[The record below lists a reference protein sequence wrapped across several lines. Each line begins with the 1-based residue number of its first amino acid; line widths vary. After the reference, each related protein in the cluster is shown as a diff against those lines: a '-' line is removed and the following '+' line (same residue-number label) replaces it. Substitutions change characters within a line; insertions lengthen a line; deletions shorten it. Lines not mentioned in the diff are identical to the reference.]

1 VGVHGD
7 FRSVVMVPLWA
18 KQLVVVVVVAA
29 AAAAMSTSLLKA
41 INKTSN

>member
-1 VGVHGD
+1 
-7 FRSVVMVPLWA
+7 MVPLWA